1 MGTLIKKGVAPK
13 SKTELYYVKNGD
25 LFSAKL
31 KRGGK
36 AGRKVGKKKTA
47 PKKGKAKKQLSLFK

>member
-1 MGTLIKKGVAPK
+1 MATLIKKGVAPK
-13 SKTELYYVKNGD
+13 SSTELYFIKNGD

-36 AGRKVGKKKTA
+36 PGRKVAKKKTRT
-47 PKKGKAKKQLSLFK
+47 KKQLSLFK